1 MLILNSAVQIK
12 MSFFE
17 FFHFCWGIFFK
28 KFEFLFSDIWQKKWK
43 SNQKNKT
50 KCCHSLWFS
59 LIFHAIAIHSLCSC
73 LMAHGNK
80 LLQFHRYQIFFSF
93 FWKGKTKTNTPNS
106 RNFQGEQSC
115 FTSILVI
122 YSDIFR
128 QFYMFHLLGGWCR
141 FWILFLIHFR
151 ITSFFLLEISLVL
164 FKTTIETEKIIPIIF
179 LFEKNWKIKLV
190 LSFVDNTYVHREP
203 VECKI
208 NFYILKNKKL
218 VLFSRILIIL
228 LVKCWAK

>member
-1 MLILNSAVQIK
+1 
-12 MSFFE
+12 MSFFISVEE
-17 FFHFCWGIFFK
+17 FSSKSLSFYFLTFGRKSENRIKKTRRNAVILCDFHWFFMLSQYTVCALAWWLMEINYCN
-28 KFEFLFSDIWQKKWK
+28 FTDI
-43 SNQKNKT
+43 
-50 KCCHSLWFS
+50 
-59 LIFHAIAIHSLCSC
+59 
-73 LMAHGNK
+73 
-80 LLQFHRYQIFFSF
+80 RFSF
-93 FWKGKTKTNTPNS
+93 LVKGKTNTNTPNS

-115 FTSILVI
+115 FTSNLVI